1 MVCVVLVLL
10 AVGLVVLWWQAD
22 ALYDATDVSAGDQ
35 AAATATTRAGI
46 LAVFAATIAA
56 VAATV
61 ALAETRRANLAAH
74 ERDREADQRER
85 YTKAIDQLGTSGD
98 EQVDVRLG
106 GIYALQRLAQDSDRD
121 QPTVVEVLC
130 AFVRGHG
137 QGPVDETAILQGSH
151 RPPPDVQAALTVIKR
166 VHDRGRGS
174 YIDLREG
181 HLERAVLAGG
191 NLSDADLTLAKL
203 EGAILA
209 GANLSGA
216 YLNAADLTM
225 ATLEDADLARANLD
239 HANLTRANITPAN
252 LAGANLN
259 SAILSDA
266 NLTGANLDGATLADA
281 NLTGANLGMAVGL
294 TQDQV
299 IGARGDER
307 TLLPDGL
314 TPPGHWVP
322 PPQRS
327 GTPDGHGGDAG

>member
-1 MVCVVLVLL
+1 MCVVLVLL
-10 AVGLVVLWWQAD
+10 ATGLVALWWQAD
-22 ALYDATDVSAGDQ
+22 ALYDDTGVSAGDQ

-85 YTKAIDQLGTSGD
+85 YTKAIDQLGTTGD

-121 QPTVVEVLC
+121 HPTVVEVLC

-137 QGPVDETAILQGSH
+137 QGPEDETAILHGSH

-166 VHDRGRGS
+166 VHNRDRGS

-181 HLERAVLAGG
+181 HLERSVLADG
-191 NLSDADLTLAKL
+191 NLSDADLGLAKL
-203 EGAILA
+203 QVAILT

-216 YLNAADLTM
+216 FLNAADLRG
-225 ATLEDADLARANLD
+225 ATLEDANLAHANLA
-239 HANLTRANITPAN
+239 HANLTGANITPAN
-252 LAGANLN
+252 LSDANLN
-259 SAILSDA
+259 NTILSDA
-266 NLTGANLDGATLADA
+266 NLSGANLDGATLADA
-281 NLTGANLGMAVGL
+281 NLSGANLGMAVGL

-299 IGARGDER
+299 LGARGDER

-314 TPPGHWVP
+314 TPPGHWMP
-322 PPQRS
+322 PPNGS
-327 GTPDGHGGDAG
+327 GASDGDGGDSG